1 MLDIHNL
8 HASYGQ
14 GDVLRGVSLSIPDGG
29 FTALI
34 GANGAGKSTLMRTIS
49 GLMKPSEGSIVLDD
63 QDISGQC
70 AERIVRQG
78 VALVPEGRKV
88 FAPLSVAENLEMGAF
103 QFLIRGTKDRYRQR
117 LDFVLTLFPRLAE
130 RLSQPAGT
138 LSGGE
143 QQMLAIGR
151 ALMCEPRLLLLDEPS
166 MGLAPLVVTQ
176 IFETLSALCKE
187 GLTIFVCEQN
197 SEVTLRHAAYGHV
210 LENGQMTLSG
220 PASELLRNERL
231 KEAYLGV

>member
-1 MLDIHNL
+1 MLEIRNL
-8 HASYGQ
+8 HVSYGQ
-14 GDVLRGVSLSIPDGG
+14 GDVLRGVSLGIPDGG

-34 GANGAGKSTLMRTIS
+34 GANGAGKSTLMRTVS
-49 GLMKPSEGSIVLDD
+49 GLMKPSKGSIVLDG
-63 QDISGQC
+63 QEISGQR
-70 AERIVRQG
+70 AERVVRQG

-88 FAPLSVAENLEMGAF
+88 FAPLSVGENLEMGAF
-103 QFLIRGTKDRYRQR
+103 QFLMRGTKDRYRRR
-117 LDFVLTLFPRLAE
+117 LDFVLALFPRLAE
-130 RLSQPAGT
+130 RLAQPAGT

-176 IFETLSALCKE
+176 IFATLSTLCE
-187 GLTIFVCEQN
+187 QGLTIFVCEQN

-210 LENGQMTLSG
+210 LENGQVTLSG
-220 PASELLRNERL
+220 PAGELLRDERV